1 MLVCVGA
8 IIHELKYPK
17 TLKNKMAWQC
27 VICNSS
33 VHGIVMGDERI
44 DDATGHCWCD
54 ACIFKELFVGHMYW
68 ELWNSPVIASRIFQ
82 YLYSGHTLASS
93 DEQPPLASAVLP
105 ALN

>member
-1 MLVCVGA
+1 MQYVILQVV
-8 IIHELKYPK
+8 
-17 TLKNKMAWQC
+17 MA
-27 VICNSS
+27 
-33 VHGIVMGDERI
+33 DEGI

-82 YLYSGHTLASS
+82 YLYSEHTLASS
-93 DEQPPLASAVLP
+93 EQQPSSASAVLP